1 MLQFTMKK
9 NILILIIILIIFI
22 FIYGVF
28 VGTHKIFPYD
38 ALDSIKYIILNEK
51 INSDQQNVVY
61 ENNVRELIHIKNTD
75 DIFKL
80 KNKLIDFI
88 WKNNGFPNSK
98 LPDSI
103 NLNISNPL
111 YEDFLNLK
119 RIDQLD
125 IEMEYGINSVSY
137 LFIPES
143 SNNQLVIYHQG
154 HDGDFSKGKETIQFL
169 LEKDYSVLAFSMPL
183 LGMNE
188 QPVVDIPNIG
198 KIKLTSHEHLRF
210 LESSNLSPIKFFM
223 EPIAISLN
231 YLDKN
236 YDFSSYHMI
245 GISGGGWTVTLYSA
259 IDNRISQTYSIAGS
273 VPIYLR
279 SISENRGDYEQWLP
293 ELYQIANY
301 LDLYI
306 ISSYGED
313 RKFIQIFNKYDSCC
327 FSGELYDTY
336 ENEIKESLLLLNKG
350 HFDIF
355 LDDSHKTHKISD
367 YSLEIIYKSLINSM

>member
-1 MLQFTMKK
+1 MKK
-9 NILILIIILIIFI
+9 NILILIVILIISV

-28 VGTHKIFPYD
+28 VGTYKIFPYD
-38 ALDSIKYIILNEK
+38 ELDLIKSITLNEK
-51 INSDQQNVVY
+51 IKSDQQNIIY
-61 ENNVRELIHIKNTD
+61 ENNINELIHIKNNN

-80 KNKLIDFI
+80 KSNLIDFI
-88 WKNNGFPNSK
+88 WKNNGFPDST
-98 LPDSI
+98 LPDTVNVDI
-103 NLNISNPL
+103 LNPL
-111 YEDFLNLK
+111 YDDFSNLE
-119 RIDQLD
+119 RIDQLN
-125 IEMEYGINSVSY
+125 IEMEYGINSISY

-154 HDGDFSKGKETIQFL
+154 HGGDFSKGKDTIQFL
-169 LEKDYSVLAFSMPL
+169 LEKEYSVLAFSMPL

-188 QPVVDIPNIG
+188 QPIVDIPNIG

-210 LESSNLSPIKFFM
+210 LESSNLSPIKFFV
-223 EPIAISLN
+223 EPITISLN

-259 IDNRISQTYSIAGS
+259 IDDRISQTYSIAGS
-273 VPIYLR
+273 FPIYLR

-293 ELYQIANY
+293 ELYQITNY

-306 ISSYGED
+306 MSSYGED

-327 FSGELYDTY
+327 FSGELYKTY
-336 ENEIKESLLLLNKG
+336 ENEIKESLFILNKG